1 MMKIYAAI
9 YLFAISTL
17 GSPGQNLVGYNS
29 LEIRKFMKENHSG
42 MIYNS
47 VVNSKFSYLKYT
59 DGDET
64 LTTLFFLNE
73 NSVCNSIRMICD
85 YSLKAEMMKEINA
98 KYKKSG
104 DNTWI
109 DTRDGNSFIIR
120 LKEEKWACTITI
132 EPETKE

>member
-1 MMKIYAAI
+1 MKLIAAI
-9 YLFAISTL
+9 FFFALSAP
-17 GSPGQNLVGYNS
+17 GAPGQNLVGYDSN
-29 LEIRKFMKENHSG
+29 EIRKYMKENHSG

-64 LTTLFFLNE
+64 RTTLFFLNE
-73 NSVCNSIRMICD
+73 KAVCSSIRMICD
-85 YSLKAEMMKEINA
+85 YSLKAETMKEM
-98 KYKKSG
+98 
-104 DNTWI
+104 NTRYRKTGENKWL
-109 DTRDGNSFIIR
+109 DSRDGKNFIIT